1 MRLNVTSASTIP
13 NQSAAPPSG
22 PNIVAADR
30 LPISCWGRHVRT
42 VSSDQHSFTWS
53 FLHAAVAFPVLGA
66 DFLEHFN
73 FMVDIKNKRL
83 VGPGRSYVQ
92 LSATQSSL
100 NLVPVGVVANN
111 AVIPAGVAQQPQAA
125 SLCVLPP
132 AAVISTTP
140 PAGGAQQPQAA
151 SLCARPPAAVIS
163 TASVAA
169 EFPRVLPRSCLPSAI
184 RWSM

>member
-125 SLCVLPP
+125 SLCVLNNTACRGGP
-132 AAVISTTP
+132 AAT
-140 PAGGAQQPQAA
+140 GG
-151 SLCARPPAAVIS
+151 
-163 TASVAA
+163 
-169 EFPRVLPRSCLPSAI
+169 
-184 RWSM
+184 